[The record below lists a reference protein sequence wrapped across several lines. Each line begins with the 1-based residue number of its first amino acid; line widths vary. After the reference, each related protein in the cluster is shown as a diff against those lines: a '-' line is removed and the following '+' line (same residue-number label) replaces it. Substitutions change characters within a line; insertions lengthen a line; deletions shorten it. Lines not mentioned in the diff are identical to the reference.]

1 MMIWLFLT
9 FLMLLGARAVI
20 LPQGEQVD
28 LVEHIWNKHGRR
40 RNLSTNWDLVDVI
53 LFIYVHIWNKHGALI
68 FAELK
73 EVDGEIDR
81 VLVAATLWGRRMKL
95 TVNTTK
101 HNRTEAIKFTSNL
114 VYGHTWPPCQMT
126 CNISDVSC

>member
-1 MMIWLFLT
+1 
-9 FLMLLGARAVI
+9 
-20 LPQGEQVD
+20 
-28 LVEHIWNKHGRR
+28 
-40 RNLSTNWDLVDVI
+40 
-53 LFIYVHIWNKHGALI
+53 VHIWNKHGALI

-114 VYGHTWPPCQMT
+114 VYGHT
-126 CNISDVSC
+126 